1 MTDYLLIVDEDK
13 KPKCLLPT
21 TALNAG
27 VPAST
32 PDGVVTG
39 VYIADGVLTLTRSNG
54 LPSLTTNLPTQQ
66 QIDWA
71 ALPTC
76 I

>member
-1 MTDYLLIVDEDK
+1 MDYLLIVDEDK

-27 VPAST
+27 SNSTT

-39 VYIADGVLTLTRSNG
+39 VYIANGVLTLTRSNG
-54 LPSLTTNLPTQQ
+54 LPSLTANLPTQQ
-66 QIDWA
+66 PIDWA

>member
-1 MTDYLLIVDEDK
+1 MADYLLIVDEDK

-39 VYIADGVLTLTRSNG
+39 ISIADGVLVLTRSNG
-54 LPSLTTNLPTQQ
+54 LPPLSASLPATQS
-66 QIDWA
+66 IDWA
-71 ALPTC
+71 ALPLC
-76 I
+76 S

>member
-1 MTDYLLIVDEDK
+1 MDYLLIVDEDK
-13 KPKCLLPT
+13 KPKCLLPM

-27 VPAST
+27 GNSTT

-39 VYIADGVLTLTRSNG
+39 VYIANGVLTLTRSNG

-66 QIDWA
+66 PIDWA